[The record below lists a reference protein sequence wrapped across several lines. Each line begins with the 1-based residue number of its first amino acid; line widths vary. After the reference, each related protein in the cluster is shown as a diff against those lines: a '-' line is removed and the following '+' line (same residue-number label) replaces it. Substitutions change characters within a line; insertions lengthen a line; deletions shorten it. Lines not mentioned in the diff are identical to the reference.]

1 MPITSK
7 TVACAVIGDPIHH
20 SLSPN
25 MHNAAFQCLNLDYVY
40 LAFRVQK
47 ENLGEAIS
55 GFKALNFC
63 GFNVTIPHKEEC
75 IKYLDEIDETALKI
89 GAVNCVVNEN
99 GILKGYNTDGIGAL
113 RVVTEGGFE
122 LDGKKIVIL
131 GAGGA
136 ARAIVFTFA
145 KLASKINIL
154 NRTFPKAKKLVEDVS
169 RTAKIL
175 IIAKK
180 LSYENLKESI
190 LEAELLVNTTSVGMY
205 PKTEETIV
213 PQELLHEKLT
223 VFDAVYN
230 PPETRLLREA
240 KSIGAKTID
249 GIDML
254 VYQGAEAFEKWT
266 GKKAPIQV
274 MKKTVLKSLK
284 KK

>member
-63 GFNVTIPHKEEC
+63 GFNITIPHKEEC

-169 RTAKIL
+169 KTAKIL

-180 LSYENLKESI
+180 LSYENLKETI

>member
-7 TVACAVIGDPIHH
+7 TVACAIIGDPIHH
-20 SLSPN
+20 SLSPD
-25 MHNAAFQCLNLDYVY
+25 MHNAAFQHLDLDYVY

-47 ENLGEAIS
+47 ENLSETIS

-75 IKYLDEIDETALKI
+75 IKYLDEVDETALKI
-89 GAVNCVVNEN
+89 GAVNCVVNED
-99 GILKGYNTDGIGAL
+99 GIFKGYNTDGVGAL
-113 RVVTEGGFE
+113 RAVTEGGFE
-122 LDGKKIVIL
+122 LDGKRIAIL

-145 KLASKINIL
+145 KFAGKITVL
-154 NRTFPKAKKLVEDVS
+154 NRTFQRAKRLVEDILKTV
-169 RTAKIL
+169 KIP

-180 LSYENLKESI
+180 LSYEDLKAAI

-205 PKTEETIV
+205 PHTEETIV
-213 PQELLHEKLT
+213 PQELLHERLT
-223 VFDAVYN
+223 IFDIVYN

-240 KSIGAKTID
+240 KSVGLRAID
-249 GIDML
+249 GIEML

-266 GKKAPIQV
+266 DKKAPIEI

-284 KK
+284 KE

>member
-7 TVACAVIGDPIHH
+7 TVACAIIGDPIYH
-20 SLSPN
+20 SLSPD
-25 MHNAAFQCLNLDYVY
+25 MHNAAFQHLDLDYVY

-47 ENLGEAIS
+47 ENLSETIS

-63 GFNVTIPHKEEC
+63 GFNVTIPYKEEC
-75 IKYLDEIDETALKI
+75 IKYLDEVDETALKI
-89 GAVNCVVNEN
+89 GAVNCVVNED
-99 GILKGYNTDGIGAL
+99 GIFKGYNTDGVGAL
-113 RVVTEGGFE
+113 RAVTEGGFE
-122 LDGKKIVIL
+122 LDGKRIAIL

-145 KLASKINIL
+145 KFAGKIIVL
-154 NRTFPKAKKLVEDVS
+154 NRTFQRAKRLVEDILKTV
-169 RTAKIL
+169 KIP

-180 LSYENLKESI
+180 LSYEDLKAVI

-205 PKTEETIV
+205 PHTEETIV
-213 PQELLHEKLT
+213 PQELLHERLT
-223 VFDAVYN
+223 VFDIVYN

-240 KSIGAKTID
+240 KSVGLRAID
-249 GIDML
+249 GIEML

-266 GKKAPIQV
+266 DKKAPIEI

-284 KK
+284 KE

>member
-122 LDGKKIVIL
+122 LDGKKITIL

-169 RTAKIL
+169 KTAKIL

-180 LSYENLKESI
+180 LSYENLKETI

>member
-7 TVACAVIGDPIHH
+7 TVVCAVIGDPIHH

-122 LDGKKIVIL
+122 LDGKKITIL

-154 NRTFPKAKKLVEDVS
+154 NRTFPKAKKLVEDVL

-190 LEAELLVNTTSVGMY
+190 LEAELLVNTTSVGMC

-213 PQELLHEKLT
+213 PQELLHGKLT